1 MDTHRSLR
9 QRLQSTVLEAST
21 PAGKAYNAVI
31 FGAILLSVLA
41 LLLEPDPLGNSAL
54 RQTNVPWIDL
64 VQNVCLAVFA
74 ADFVLHL
81 ALVERP
87 RRYLFSF
94 TGLIDASA
102 VLFFF
107 VPQVRSE
114 LLLWVFKFGRILRVF
129 KLLKFI
135 DEARVLGQAL
145 RGSARTI
152 GVFLFFV
159 FLLQVVLG
167 YSIFVIESARP
178 DSQFQ
183 TVASGVYWA
192 IVTMTTV
199 GYGDVVPQTELGRL
213 LASVVMLLGFGIIA
227 IPTGIL
233 TVSGV
238 RHQQQRLNWSA
249 AAAGVRGTAGMPFTA
264 MPAARRCPPGP
275 EERLLPRSARP
286 PCGIGLW
293 PPPGLGLGC
302 SPGSGSVRGRR
313 VGGCILRWCS
323 WAVPAP
329 GPGSTPAGLFCR
341 RTDGESPVPLGRWR
355 TSGG

>member
-1 MDTHRSLR
+1 MASERSLR
-9 QRLQSTVLEAST
+9 QRLRTTVLETVT
-21 PAGKAYNAVI
+21 PAGRAYNAAI

-41 LLLEPDPLGNSAL
+41 LLLEPDPLANSAL
-54 RQTNVPWIDL
+54 RQTEVLWIDL
-64 VQNVCLAVFA
+64 VQNVCLGVFA
-74 ADFVLHL
+74 GDFLLHL
-81 ALVERP
+81 FVVDRP

-135 DEARVLGQAL
+135 DEAKVLGQAL

-167 YSIFVIESARP
+167 YAMFVIESVNPA
-178 DSQFQ
+178 SQFK
-183 TVASGVYWA
+183 TVSSGVYWA

-199 GYGDVVPQTELGRL
+199 GYGDVVPQTALGRL
-213 LASVVMLLGFGIIA
+213 LASVVMMLGFGIIA

-238 RHQQQRLNWSA
+238 RQNRQSSDQLCNSCGRKGHRN
-249 AAAGVRGTAGMPFTA
+249 G
-264 MPAARRCPPGP
+264 ARHCDHCGA
-275 EERLLPRSARP
+275 LL
-286 PCGIGLW
+286 
-293 PPPGLGLGC
+293 
-302 SPGSGSVRGRR
+302 SGN
-313 VGGCILRWCS
+313 
-323 WAVPAP
+323 
-329 GPGSTPAGLFCR
+329 
-341 RTDGESPVPLGRWR
+341 D
-355 TSGG
+355 

>member
-1 MDTHRSLR
+1 MASDRSLR
-9 QRLQSTVLEAST
+9 QRLRSTVLEAST
-21 PAGKAYNAVI
+21 PAGKLYNVLI

-54 RQTNVPWIDL
+54 RQTNVLWIDV
-64 VQNVCLAVFA
+64 VQNICLAVFA

-81 ALVERP
+81 LLVEQP

-94 TGLIDASA
+94 YGLIDASA

-152 GVFLFFV
+152 CVYLFFV

-167 YSIFVIESARP
+167 YFIFVIESANP

-183 TVASGVYWA
+183 TVSNGVYWA

-199 GYGDVVPQTELGRL
+199 GYGDLVPQTALGRL
-213 LASVVMLLGFGIIA
+213 LASVVMMLGFGIIA
-227 IPTGIL
+227 IPTGLL
-233 TVSGV
+233 TVAGV
-238 RHQQQRLNWSA
+238 KHQGQQQNTTTCA
-249 AAAGVRGTAGMPFTA
+249 ACGRGGHRKDATHCDQCGASLLA
-264 MPAARRCPPGP
+264 VLDRSIS
-275 EERLLPRSARP
+275 ERKP
-286 PCGIGLW
+286 
-293 PPPGLGLGC
+293 
-302 SPGSGSVRGRR
+302 
-313 VGGCILRWCS
+313 
-323 WAVPAP
+323 
-329 GPGSTPAGLFCR
+329 
-341 RTDGESPVPLGRWR
+341 
-355 TSGG
+355 

>member
-1 MDTHRSLR
+1 MASDRSLR
-9 QRLQSTVLEAST
+9 QRLRTTVLETVT
-21 PAGKAYNAVI
+21 PAGRIYNAVV

-41 LLLEPDPLGNSAL
+41 LLLEPDPLANSAL
-54 RQTNVPWIDL
+54 RQTEVVWIDW
-64 VQNVCLAVFA
+64 VQNGCLAVFA
-74 ADFVLHL
+74 ADFLLHL
-81 ALVERP
+81 LLVDQP

-94 TGLIDASA
+94 TGLVDASA

-152 GVFLFFV
+152 GVYLFFV

-167 YSIFVIESARP
+167 YAIFVIESANP
-178 DSQFQ
+178 ESQFQ
-183 TVASGVYWA
+183 TVSNGVYWA

-199 GYGDVVPQTELGRL
+199 GYGDLVPQTALGRL
-213 LASVVMLLGFGIIA
+213 LASVVMMLGFGIIA

-238 RHQQQRLNWSA
+238 RQSRQISA
-249 AAAGVRGTAGMPFTA
+249 APCSHCGRRGHRQDARHCDHCGVQ
-264 MPAARRCPPGP
+264 
-275 EERLLPRSARP
+275 L
-286 PCGIGLW
+286 
-293 PPPGLGLGC
+293 
-302 SPGSGSVRGRR
+302 PGS
-313 VGGCILRWCS
+313 
-323 WAVPAP
+323 
-329 GPGSTPAGLFCR
+329 
-341 RTDGESPVPLGRWR
+341 D
-355 TSGG
+355 

>member
-1 MDTHRSLR
+1 M
-9 QRLQSTVLEAST
+9 
-21 PAGKAYNAVI
+21 
-31 FGAILLSVLA
+31 
-41 LLLEPDPLGNSAL
+41 
-54 RQTNVPWIDL
+54 
-64 VQNVCLAVFA
+64 FA

-81 ALVERP
+81 ALVEKP

-159 FLLQVVLG
+159 VLLQVVLG
-167 YSIFVIESARP
+167 YSIFVIESVRP

-233 TVSGV
+233 TCRGCAITSSG
-238 RHQQQRLNWSA
+238 RLSWSA
-249 AAAGVRGTAGMPFTA
+249 AAAGVRAPQGCPSL
-264 MPAARRCPPGP
+264 RCLRAPLPPGP
-275 EERLLPRSARP
+275 EGQLCRVLLASLRTT
-286 PCGIGLW
+286 W
-293 PPPGLGLGC
+293 PPPSFGLGC
-302 SPGSGSVRGRR
+302 SPGSGSVRVAVLAAAFFGGV
-313 VGGCILRWCS
+313 VGSPSPWPWLHSCR
-323 WAVPAP
+323 AVLPP
-329 GPGSTPAGLFCR
+329 N
-341 RTDGESPVPLGRWR
+341 
-355 TSGG
+355 

>member
-1 MDTHRSLR
+1 M
-9 QRLQSTVLEAST
+9 
-21 PAGKAYNAVI
+21 
-31 FGAILLSVLA
+31 
-41 LLLEPDPLGNSAL
+41 
-54 RQTNVPWIDL
+54 
-64 VQNVCLAVFA
+64 
-74 ADFVLHL
+74 
-81 ALVERP
+81 
-87 RRYLFSF
+87 
-94 TGLIDASA
+94 
-102 VLFFF
+102 
-107 VPQVRSE
+107 
-114 LLLWVFKFGRILRVF
+114 FKFGRILRVF

-227 IPTGIL
+227 SPTGIL

-238 RHQQQRLNWSA
+238 RHHQQRSA
-249 AAAGVRGTAGMPFTA
+249 ELVCSSCGRQGHRRD
-264 MPAARRCPPGP
+264 ARHCDACGAS
-275 EERLLPRSARP
+275 LPSRA
-286 PCGIGLW
+286 
-293 PPPGLGLGC
+293 
-302 SPGSGSVRGRR
+302 
-313 VGGCILRWCS
+313 
-323 WAVPAP
+323 
-329 GPGSTPAGLFCR
+329 
-341 RTDGESPVPLGRWR
+341 
-355 TSGG
+355 

>member
-1 MDTHRSLR
+1 MASESSLR
-9 QRLQSTVLEAST
+9 QRLRTTVLETAT
-21 PAGKAYNAVI
+21 PAGRAYNAAI

-41 LLLEPDPLGNSAL
+41 LLLEPDPIANSAL
-54 RQTNVPWIDL
+54 RQTEVLWIDW
-64 VQNVCLAVFA
+64 VQNICLGVFA
-74 ADFVLHL
+74 GDFLLHL
-81 ALVERP
+81 LLVDRP

-135 DEARVLGQAL
+135 DEAKVLGQAL

-167 YSIFVIESARP
+167 YAIFVIESANP
-178 DSQFQ
+178 ASQFK
-183 TVASGVYWA
+183 TVSSGVYWA

-199 GYGDVVPQTELGRL
+199 GYGDVVPQTALGRL
-213 LASVVMLLGFGIIA
+213 LASVVMMLGFGIIA

-238 RHQQQRLNWSA
+238 RQNRQSSDLLCTSCGRKGHRQ
-249 AAAGVRGTAGMPFTA
+249 G
-264 MPAARRCPPGP
+264 ARHCDHCGA
-275 EERLLPRSARP
+275 LL
-286 PCGIGLW
+286 
-293 PPPGLGLGC
+293 
-302 SPGSGSVRGRR
+302 SGN
-313 VGGCILRWCS
+313 
-323 WAVPAP
+323 
-329 GPGSTPAGLFCR
+329 
-341 RTDGESPVPLGRWR
+341 D
-355 TSGG
+355 

>member
-1 MDTHRSLR
+1 M
-9 QRLQSTVLEAST
+9 LEASKS
-21 PAGKAYNAVI
+21 ADKAYNAVI

-54 RQTNVPWIDL
+54 RQTNVLWIDL
-64 VQNVCLAVFA
+64 LQNLCLAVFA

-81 ALVERP
+81 ALVEKP

-94 TGLIDASA
+94 AGLIDASA

-107 VPQVRSE
+107 VPHVRSE

-135 DEARVLGQAL
+135 DEARALGHAL
-145 RGSARTI
+145 RGSARTF

-159 FLLQVVLG
+159 VLLQVVLG

-183 TVASGVYWA
+183 TVGSGVYWA

-213 LASVVMLLGFGIIA
+213 LASVVMMLGFGIIA

-238 RHQQQRLNWSA
+238 QHHKQR
-249 AAAGVRGTAGMPFTA
+249 
-264 MPAARRCPPGP
+264 
-275 EERLLPRSARP
+275 
-286 PCGIGLW
+286 GL
-293 PPPGLGLGC
+293 
-302 SPGSGSVRGRR
+302 
-313 VGGCILRWCS
+313 
-323 WAVPAP
+323 
-329 GPGSTPAGLFCR
+329 
-341 RTDGESPVPLGRWR
+341 D
-355 TSGG
+355 

>member
-1 MDTHRSLR
+1 MASESSLR
-9 QRLQSTVLEAST
+9 QRLRTTVLETAT
-21 PAGKAYNAVI
+21 PAGRAYNAAI

-41 LLLEPDPLGNSAL
+41 LLLEPDPIANSAL
-54 RQTNVPWIDL
+54 RQTEVLWIDW
-64 VQNVCLAVFA
+64 VQNICLGVFA
-74 ADFVLHL
+74 GDFLLHL
-81 ALVERP
+81 LLVDRP

-135 DEARVLGQAL
+135 DEAKVLGQAL

-167 YSIFVIESARP
+167 YAIFVIESANP
-178 DSQFQ
+178 ESQFK
-183 TVASGVYWA
+183 TVSSGVYWA

-199 GYGDVVPQTELGRL
+199 GYGDVVPQTALGRL
-213 LASVVMLLGFGIIA
+213 LASVVMMLGFGIIA

-238 RHQQQRLNWSA
+238 RQNRQSSD
-249 AAAGVRGTAGMPFTA
+249 
-264 MPAARRCPPGP
+264 
-275 EERLLPRSARP
+275 LLCTS
-286 PCGIGLW
+286 CGRKGHRQGAHHCDHCGAL
-293 PPPGLGLGC
+293 L
-302 SPGSGSVRGRR
+302 SGN
-313 VGGCILRWCS
+313 
-323 WAVPAP
+323 
-329 GPGSTPAGLFCR
+329 
-341 RTDGESPVPLGRWR
+341 D
-355 TSGG
+355 

>member
-1 MDTHRSLR
+1 MEPDRSLR
-9 QRLQSTVLEAST
+9 QRLRTTVLETVT
-21 PAGKAYNAVI
+21 PAGRAYNAVV

-41 LLLEPDPLGNSAL
+41 LLLEPDPLANSAL
-54 RQTNVPWIDL
+54 RQTEVVWIDWA
-64 VQNVCLAVFA
+64 QSICLAVFA
-74 ADFVLHL
+74 ADFFLHL
-81 ALVERP
+81 LLVDRP

-152 GVFLFFV
+152 GVYLFFV

-167 YSIFVIESARP
+167 YAIFVIESVNP
-178 DSQFQ
+178 ESQFQ
-183 TVASGVYWA
+183 TISNGVYWA

-199 GYGDVVPQTELGRL
+199 GYGDLVPQTALGRL
-213 LASVVMLLGFGIIA
+213 LASIVMMLGFGIIA

-238 RHQQQRLNWSA
+238 RQNRQTVA
-249 AAAGVRGTAGMPFTA
+249 APC
-264 MPAARRCPPGP
+264 RRCG
-275 EERLLPRSARP
+275 RGGHRQDARHCDHCGASLSPR
-286 PCGIGLW
+286 
-293 PPPGLGLGC
+293 
-302 SPGSGSVRGRR
+302 
-313 VGGCILRWCS
+313 
-323 WAVPAP
+323 
-329 GPGSTPAGLFCR
+329 
-341 RTDGESPVPLGRWR
+341 D
-355 TSGG
+355 